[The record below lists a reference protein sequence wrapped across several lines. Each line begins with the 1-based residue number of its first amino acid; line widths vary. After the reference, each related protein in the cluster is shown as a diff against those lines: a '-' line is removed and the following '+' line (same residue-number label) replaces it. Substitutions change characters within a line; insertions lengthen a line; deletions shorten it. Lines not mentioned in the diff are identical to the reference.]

1 AEHIEFAPATEHNR
15 ICSWRPS
22 IDKLGL
28 KDFIQTIAGLE
39 LTGSGPHLN
48 SFPLKPIPHTQDSGA
63 PEWDKDPRLDALTLR
78 DWQKMEPDRWVQ
90 LNHPDMVESFIDRND
105 DGKIDGGY
113 VGLAQMIDGL
123 ETQNSND
130 SGILGNAPFRIG
142 PDNVGL
148 DKLYQSWEFMWL
160 QMLNQGH
167 HYTAMA
173 DCDAHEVWGNGV
185 GTWRM
190 YMPSK
195 TDKPAE
201 IDWRENV
208 RHAKA
213 GHSILTS
220 GPFLQV
226 QTEDGKLPG
235 DTVQAT
241 SEIKIK
247 VKVQCTDWIDI
258 DRVQVLVNGRKPEE
272 LNYTRATHP
281 AMFSNGVVKF
291 DRTITVPLKE
301 DSHVI
306 VVAYGENTD
315 LSIGYGTSA
324 QGKMH
329 PCAYHNPFYVD
340 VDGNGFKPN
349 GDWLDWPNPTK
360 KMTVEEVRKRIGSE
374 SHVAPSRK
382 TK

>member
-1 AEHIEFAPATEHNR
+1 
-15 ICSWRPS
+15 
-22 IDKLGL
+22 
-28 KDFIQTIAGLE
+28 
-39 LTGSGPHLN
+39 
-48 SFPLKPIPHTQDSGA
+48 
-63 PEWDKDPRLDALTLR
+63 
-78 DWQKMEPDRWVQ
+78 
-90 LNHPDMVESFIDRND
+90 
-105 DGKIDGGY
+105 
-113 VGLAQMIDGL
+113 
-123 ETQNSND
+123 
-130 SGILGNAPFRIG
+130 
-142 PDNVGL
+142 
-148 DKLYQSWEFMWL
+148 
-160 QMLNQGH
+160 
-167 HYTAMA
+167 MA
-173 DCDAHEVWGNGV
+173 VCDAHDVWGNGV

-195 TDKPAE
+195 TDNPAE
-201 IDWRENV
+201 IDWRENS

-235 DTVQAT
+235 ETVQAT

-258 DRVQVLVNGRKPEE
+258 DRVQVLVNGRKPAG
-272 LNYTRATHP
+272 LNFTRATHP
-281 AMFSNGVVKF
+281 RWFGNGVVKF

-315 LSIGYGTSA
+315 LSIGYGTSVQA
-324 QGKMH
+324 KMH
-329 PCAYHNPFYVD
+329 PCAYHNPFFVD
-340 VDGNGFKPN
+340 VDGNGFKAN

-360 KMTVEEVRKRIGSE
+360 KMTVEEVKKRIGTE
-374 SHVAPSRK
+374 NRVVPSRK